1 MFKKKYTFFYFFMYT
16 INVQKL
22 KGAYKIMKNKYLLD
36 FQDYYSALGFNF
48 TIQYF
53 SNDTFK
59 LKVENEDGEIK
70 TIYEDVNDNASAH
83 IIDIK
88 IKDFLLD
95 YVQEK
100 LLPYDDLNIKRYY
113 APWNGFVIA
122 GIIFNIDDY
131 KNDYNLFLKSV
142 LRFVELIH

>member
-1 MFKKKYTFFYFFMYT
+1 
-16 INVQKL
+16 
-22 KGAYKIMKNKYLLD
+22 MKNKYLVN

-48 TIQYF
+48 TIQYY

-59 LKVENEDGEIK
+59 LDVENEDGEIK
-70 TIYEDVNDNASAH
+70 TIYEDINDSASAH

-95 YVQEK
+95 YIQEK
-100 LLPYDDLNIKRYY
+100 LLPYDDLNITRYY

-122 GIIFNIDDY
+122 VSIFNIENYKDDY
-131 KNDYNLFLKSV
+131 NVFLKNI
-142 LRFVELIH
+142 LRFVKQCAQDTK

>member
-1 MFKKKYTFFYFFMYT
+1 
-16 INVQKL
+16 
-22 KGAYKIMKNKYLLD
+22 MKNKYLLD

-48 TIQYF
+48 TIEYY
-53 SNDTFK
+53 NDDTFK
-59 LKVENEDGEIK
+59 LVAKSEDGEVE
-70 TIYEDVNDNASAH
+70 TICEDINDDASAH

-88 IKDFLLD
+88 IKDFLLE
-95 YVQEK
+95 YIQEK
-100 LLPYDDLNIKRYY
+100 LLPYDDLNITRYY